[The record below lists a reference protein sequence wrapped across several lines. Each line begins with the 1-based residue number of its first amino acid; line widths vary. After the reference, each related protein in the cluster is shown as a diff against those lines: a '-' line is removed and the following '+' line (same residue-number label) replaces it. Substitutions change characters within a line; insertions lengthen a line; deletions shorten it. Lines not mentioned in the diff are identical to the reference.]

1 MNKTL
6 QYVFDKPKWI
16 HLGETLRYALYVIV
30 HPFDGFWD
38 LTHEKRGS
46 IAAANVITALLV
58 LIEILRLTLTDF
70 QFIRINMEQF
80 SVILVAMRILLPMF
94 LWTFANWGLTTLM
107 DGKGRLPEV
116 YMATAYAFTPY
127 VIINSAM
134 IIVSHFITAQEFAVY
149 NFFTVLALVWSV
161 LLVLAAMMMIH
172 DYSAARAIGSSLLS
186 VIGMGIM
193 VFIFLIF
200 FSLISDAIAYF
211 ISLYNELVFRLT

>member
-6 QYVFDKPKWI
+6 QYVFDKPKWTR
-16 HLGETLRYALYVIV
+16 LGETLRYALYVIV

-46 IAAANVITALLV
+46 LAAANIITALLV
-58 LIEILRLTLTDF
+58 VTEVLTLTGTDH
-70 QFIRINMEQF
+70 QFIRIQMENF
-80 SVILVAMRILLPMF
+80 SVILVAMRVLVPML
-94 LWTFANWGLTTLM
+94 LWTLSNWGLTTLM

-127 VIINSAM
+127 IIINLVM
-134 IIVSHFITAQEFAVY
+134 ILVSHIMTAQEVSIYA
-149 NFFTVLALVWSV
+149 FFVNLAIIWSV

-186 VIGMGIM
+186 VVGMAFM
-193 VFIFLIF
+193 VFVFLIF
-200 FSLISDAIAYF
+200 FSLITDAVAYF
-211 ISLYNELVFRLT
+211 ISLYNELVYRLT